1 MQVLTVIGRV
11 LLAALA
17 ASAAKLPLPPQPSTL
32 YEAPLE
38 DLPVPAQ
45 TSFVP
50 VPDSQVVPG
59 ISQVPAGGSQVPVEV
74 AQVPAGLS
82 TLYEAPVADLPSQS
96 SIEVQSFGL
105 PAPADQFGS
114 VQVQST
120 GGLVPTHPEQSSGL
134 PVPADQFGSVQV
146 QSTGGLV
153 PTHPELSTSLG
164 LPSQTLS
171 VSGQQPTGP
180 ITAGPVEVSQVAT
193 GASQVPV
200 EFSQV
205 LAEPSTLYEAPVAD
219 LPSQSSIQIQS
230 SGLPVPADQFGS
242 VQVQSTGGLVP
253 THPKQSSG
261 LPVPADQFGSV
272 QVQSTGGLV
281 PTHPEQSSGLSVQAD
296 QFGSVQV
303 QSTGG
308 LVPTHP
314 EPSSLGL
321 PSQTQS
327 VLSPQP
333 TGPITA
339 GPVEFSQVPA
349 EPSTLYEAP
358 VADLPSQS
366 SILVQSS
373 GLHAPADQL
382 SSVQVQS
389 TGGLVPTHS
398 EPSVLGPQPTGPINA
413 VPAESSA
420 HQQPGLTHTSQG
432 NILVSSDQTAHHAS
446 STSTG
451 PGSSVQIIPEPAVP
465 STLYDTPAEENLT
478 PIHQSPSISTPIV
491 NVPVAVEPT
500 ILQPITVDNTP
511 FPVGHVHVPS
521 TPEQI
526 IPVFDEHIDLVQTHD
541 DIVPV
546 PNEPSTLY
554 GVPDQDFQIHSQT
567 SQASDVVLPE
577 QIRPDAPAVVIVEES
592 SDSHAL
598 LEPSGIYE
606 TPEAD
611 SALSLVQS
619 SAGLPNNEGSSSVQS
634 ITQVNVPVAPLN
646 PIQFPEQVAS
656 VFVPVPSVP
665 STLYET
671 PLPSA
676 PSTLYET
683 PVAPGKSMDAGDNH
697 QNEIPAASEL
707 VATVTKGGMMMG
719 MPYNFQFGVDDDD
732 SGAMFS
738 HVERSDG
745 KSTSGQYK
753 VTLPDGRVQ
762 VVNFYDNGDGFHADI
777 SYE

>member
-59 ISQVPAGGSQVPVEV
+59 ISQVPAGGSQVPVEVSQVATGAIQVPVEV

-261 LPVPADQFGSV
+261 LPVPADQFG
-272 QVQSTGGLV
+272 
-281 PTHPEQSSGLSVQAD
+281 
-296 QFGSVQV
+296 
-303 QSTGG
+303 
-308 LVPTHP
+308 
-314 EPSSLGL
+314 
-321 PSQTQS
+321 
-327 VLSPQP
+327 
-333 TGPITA
+333 
-339 GPVEFSQVPA
+339 
-349 EPSTLYEAP
+349 
-358 VADLPSQS
+358 
-366 SILVQSS
+366 
-373 GLHAPADQL
+373 
-382 SSVQVQS
+382 SVQVQS